1 MIIKSIRFKNVKSY
15 GNKYQQ
21 INFDDNGGLIL
32 LTGTNGSGKS
42 AIMES
47 IDIALFNQ
55 VRGKESS
62 KIPLKTFPNRINKNL
77 EVDID
82 FINNNNDFIKI
93 RKKIDPNDLYVEVNE
108 QNYTERFKLLNVLDK
123 EKLIGFNYST
133 FKSFIS
139 LSMNDFLNF
148 IHLKPEDK
156 RNLLNRLFN
165 LERIDD
171 MQSITKEIM
180 LQNKKEIE
188 KLTIEISS
196 IDKEL
201 NNIMVII
208 KSNKNDDI
216 KVSKDDI
223 KTKIIETKNKY
234 TVIQNDIKNLNNKIS
249 DFQVKIQE
257 YKNIIN
263 ISDSENIRRRTELSE
278 VKSKIK
284 IFESGKCP
292 YCYSDLSD
300 DEHIKL
306 LDELKIKNEELTN
319 KILENESKIQYYTDE
334 NKSLIKQSRLL
345 EDTLSDYNEQ
355 LIEIKSDA
363 KSLKN
368 QYDNYVNDDNVI
380 VEQLKENGKLLLND
394 KKNKLNRIKELK
406 NDINSLKD
414 LYKILGEDGAR
425 KTIISSLVPPIN
437 SYLNKSLKSINYPYR
452 VILNDNFDA
461 EIYDKGELIHSET
474 PSNGEIRM
482 LNICIAISYIEMIRK
497 NKDIN
502 VLFLDEVFSSIHKD
516 NINLIL
522 NILKDFALKNKLNLV
537 LVHHGLEELDL
548 KIFNKII
555 SVEKSMFSD
564 ITIRWFEIFKC
575 SYYFAFGYIIRY
587 EIFTFDYI

>member
-1 MIIKSIRFKNVKSY
+1 MIIKTIKFKNVKSY

-208 KSNKNDDI
+208 KNNKNDDI

-452 VILNDNFDA
+452 VILNNNFDA

-548 KIFNKII
+548 KIFDKII

-564 ITIRWFEIFKC
+564 ITIR
-575 SYYFAFGYIIRY
+575 
-587 EIFTFDYI
+587 

>member
-1 MIIKSIRFKNVKSY
+1 MIIKTIKFKNVKSY

-77 EVDID
+77 EVEID
-82 FINNNNDFIKI
+82 FINNNNDIIKI
-93 RKKIDPNDLYVEVNE
+93 RKNIEPTDLHVEVNN

-208 KSNKNDDI
+208 KNNKNDDI

-452 VILNDNFDA
+452 VILNNNFDA

-548 KIFNKII
+548 KIFDKII

-564 ITIRWFEIFKC
+564 ITIR
-575 SYYFAFGYIIRY
+575 
-587 EIFTFDYI
+587 

>member
-1 MIIKSIRFKNVKSY
+1 MIIKTIKFKNVKSY

-564 ITIRWFEIFKC
+564 ITIR
-575 SYYFAFGYIIRY
+575 
-587 EIFTFDYI
+587 

>member
-1 MIIKSIRFKNVKSY
+1 MIIKTIKFKNVKSY

-77 EVDID
+77 EVDIN

-234 TVIQNDIKNLNNKIS
+234 TDIQNDIKNLNNKIS

-306 LDELKIKNEELTN
+306 LDELKIKNEELTS

-345 EDTLSDYNEQ
+345 EDTISDYNEQ

-368 QYDNYVNDDNVI
+368 QYDNYINSDNII
-380 VEQLKENGKLLLND
+380 VEQLKENGKLLLSD

-564 ITIRWFEIFKC
+564 ITIR
-575 SYYFAFGYIIRY
+575 
-587 EIFTFDYI
+587 